1 MKCKKFK
8 EMISLYIDAKLSSK
22 ETEMLKKHF
31 QTCRE
36 CEKEYT
42 VLKNIKNILSRVDK
56 KELSSSFSDSVM
68 DKIKNKTYEE
78 DKNVVFMSFIKK
90 HFLMAAGFIFIVLSS
105 SLFFINDSGIV
116 NKKANNEYYA
126 STSQAIEYYFG
137 NENGSDADTD
147 DYEEYILSLFA

>member
-68 DKIKNKTYEE
+68 DKIKNKTYKEE
-78 DKNVVFMSFIKK
+78 KNVIFVNFIKK
-90 HFLMAAGFIFIVLSS
+90 RFVMAAGFVFVILSC
-105 SLFFINDSGIV
+105 SLFFVKDTDFI
-116 NKKANNEYYA
+116 NKKSNNQHYA

-137 NENGSDADTD
+137 NASASDTDGD